1 MNSMNFKN
9 KKKDLLHNLEGT
21 SLSQERCGRRSMK
34 QLVNFESTVRKQRE
48 ECVLS
53 IMYLLDVCRFL
64 VYYSDNFKVTL

>member
-1 MNSMNFKN
+1 MNFKN

-21 SLSQERCGRRSMK
+21 SLPQERCGRRSMK
-34 QLVNFESTVRKQRE
+34 QLVNLESTVRKQRE

-64 VYYSDNFKVTL
+64 VSLLFW